1 MSQSKPQ
8 FRTVDIALPAPF
20 EGWTATMKAEGVSAR
35 VLIELQSN
43 DSARAMKALSSLI
56 VKHNFLDDEGHPAP
70 DVLDCPMDAL
80 TATVQAWSDAVA
92 ALPPR

>member
-1 MSQSKPQ
+1 MAQSKPQ
-8 FRTVDIALPAPF
+8 FRTVDIVLPAPF

-43 DSARAMKALSSLI
+43 DSARAMTALSSLI
-56 VKHNFLDDEGHPAP
+56 VKHNFLDDAGDPAS